1 MTKRKHQRNHQII
14 RLHEQG
20 ASLASLANQFG
31 ISEGRVRSIIE
42 LDSPLESLKNGL
54 RATYGNHPN
63 LDALPDE
70 TPIDILLLHDTN
82 AFSSRG
88 LLKRLRSY
96 DPPIRDLGDLRRT
109 PKRRLLAVP
118 RIGPH
123 TLAALKDLCSAP
135 RRRKR
140 RKST

>member
-1 MTKRKHQRNHQII
+1 MAKRKHHRNHQIVH
-14 RLHEQG
+14 LHGQG

-31 ISEGRVRSIIE
+31 ISEGRIRSIIE
-42 LDSPLESLKNGL
+42 LDNPIESLKNGL
-54 RATYGNHPN
+54 RAAYGSHPN
-63 LDALPDE
+63 LHALPDE
-70 TPIDILLLHDTN
+70 TPIDILLLHDSN
-82 AFSSRG
+82 EFSLRG

-118 RIGPH
+118 RIGPQ
-123 TLAALKDLCSAP
+123 TLAALKNLFSAARP
-135 RRRKR
+135 SKR